1 MLQQPPVGYF
11 AAGYNAPSAPAFNGG
26 NITYGSL
33 YDAVQ
38 AMAAYTTSSAP
49 TAGGTLTINGIS
61 LGSYDFCVK
70 QGAQTIS
77 AFTAADWFTATQDT
91 RSAFVVVNGALT
103 INSGVTVIPTV
114 RKLLLIVYCTGNLTV
129 NGSISMSLRGANH
142 SGTGNS
148 GGATTAGAIRIATGT
163 FSSITNPTIPAAGGS
178 GGAARTANGVGA
190 AGSTASFGAGGGG
203 SGAFL
208 SGIATSFTS
217 GAGAAGTC
225 FSGGPG
231 GGALAAGSPTAS
243 AGAGVASGGAG
254 GAPSGYSDGSGVGNP
269 STTPSN
275 GTIDTGTGGT
285 VIVICG
291 AAISGTGSVTANG
304 GGASIP
310 WLSPAPYSGCAGGGS
325 GGGAVTVMGKSASGP
340 TLSATGG
347 TATGGTYSGGQGGAG
362 ATNTLIIP

>member
-1 MLQQPPVGYF
+1 MLHLPPVGCF
-11 AAGYNAPSAPAFNGG
+11 AAGYNAPSGPAFTGG
-26 NITYGSL
+26 NISYGSL

-49 TAGGTLTINGIS
+49 TAGGTLTLNGVS

-77 AFTAADWFTATQDT
+77 AFTVTDWFTATQDT
-91 RSAFVVVNGALT
+91 RSAFVVVNGPLT
-103 INSGVTVIPTV
+103 INSGITVIPSV
-114 RKLLLIVYCTGNLTV
+114 RKLFVVVYCTGNLTL
-129 NGSISMSLRGANH
+129 NGVISMSLRGANH

-163 FSSITNPTIPAAGGS
+163 FSSIANPTIPAAGGS
-178 GGAARTANGVGA
+178 GGAARTVNGSGA
-190 AGSTASFGAGGGG
+190 AGGTVSFGSGGGG

-208 SGIATSFTS
+208 SGGATSFVS

-231 GGALAAGSPTAS
+231 GGALAAGTPTAS
-243 AGAGVASGGAG
+243 AGNGVASGGAG
-254 GAPSGYSDGSGVGNP
+254 GAPSGYPDGSGVGNP
-269 STTPSN
+269 STAPSN
-275 GTIDTGTGGT
+275 GAIDTGTGGT
-285 VIVICG
+285 VVVICG
-291 AAISGTGSVTANG
+291 AAITGAGSVTANG

-325 GGGAVTVMGKSASGP
+325 GGGSVTLMGKSASGP